1 MEPIPISP
9 LKKSELLP
17 HLIKQPRDSAE
28 LIVAIHFEYSGEAI
42 SASCGIGICAKIL
55 NGRHVLHYEAAYAPF
70 GEVDSTDKVA
80 TWLAYDSLGDDL
92 KTRIDNQRESG
103 QSTAQT
109 ELWLE
114 KLALRKETWN
124 RLLEGRR
131 NRNEVANEVYYV
143 LNELNAAGW
152 IVNIIATQTDLAEL
166 NTFLDATEL
175 QVVDAAN
182 TKTRIPTSARFRF
195 LRSESIFTDLDQH
208 VIGLCAGIGCAP
220 VPFSVVAERASLSQK
235 NSSMLDKASELVNA
249 WEAVTGYCE
258 KMMKA
263 GSATERNNWRRVL
276 LRLVGVKKPSKKNEI
291 EGSKRDWN
299 RYLCITVLGLV
310 AFYFGLVIEA

>member
-1 MEPIPISP
+1 MEPIPTSA

-17 HLIKQPRDSAE
+17 HLAKQPGDNAE
-28 LIVAIHFEYSGEAI
+28 LVVSIHFEYSGEAI
-42 SASCGIGICAKIL
+42 SASCGIGLCAKIL
-55 NGRHVLHYEAAYAPF
+55 NGRHVLHYEASYAPF
-70 GEVDSTDKVA
+70 GEVDSSDKVA
-80 TWLAYDSLGDDL
+80 TWLAYDSLKDDL
-92 KTRIDNQRESG
+92 TTRIDSQRELG

-114 KLALRKETWN
+114 KLALRKEIWN

-131 NRNEVANEVYYV
+131 NRNEVANEVFYV

-152 IVNIIATQTDLAEL
+152 NVNIIATQTDLAEL
-166 NTFLDATEL
+166 NSFLDATEL
-175 QVVDAAN
+175 EIVNADN
-182 TKTRIPTSARFRF
+182 TKTATPTSARFRF
-195 LRSESIFTDLDQH
+195 LRSQLILTDLDQH

-220 VPFSVVAERASLSQK
+220 VPFSVVADRASIYLG
-235 NSSMLDKASELVNA
+235 NSMLDKACELVGA
-249 WEAVTGYCE
+249 WEAVTGYCD
-258 KMMKA
+258 KMMRA

-276 LRLVGVKKPSKKNEI
+276 LRLVAVKKPSKKNEI

-310 AFYFGLVIEA
+310 AFYFGLVIEY

>member
-1 MEPIPISP
+1 M
-9 LKKSELLP
+9 
-17 HLIKQPRDSAE
+17 
-28 LIVAIHFEYSGEAI
+28 
-42 SASCGIGICAKIL
+42 
-55 NGRHVLHYEAAYAPF
+55 
-70 GEVDSTDKVA
+70 
-80 TWLAYDSLGDDL
+80 
-92 KTRIDNQRESG
+92 
-103 QSTAQT
+103 
-109 ELWLE
+109 
-114 KLALRKETWN
+114 RKEIWN

-175 QVVDAAN
+175 EVVDAAN
-182 TKTRIPTSARFRF
+182 TKTTSARFRF
-195 LRSESIFTDLDQH
+195 LRSESILTDLDQH

-299 RYLCITVLGLV
+299 RYLCIAVLGVV
-310 AFYFGLVIEA
+310 AFYFGLVIEL